1 MAQYT
6 TYTVSFHSSPLY
18 ILYAQASAYAEAYAS
33 KAGFLISI
41 FSNCVVIACG
51 VKISIHGDEE
61 EARGFTGEW
70 LNNGGGRQSE
80 DDSDSDMDTKTESSS
95 RRVLTT
101 VF

>member
-1 MAQYT
+1 MHKPVLMLKLIPVR
-6 TYTVSFHSSPLY
+6 TVSLSLSLVTVCAA
-18 ILYAQASAYAEAYAS
+18 IAS
-33 KAGFLISI
+33 
-41 FSNCVVIACG
+41 G

-61 EARGFTGEW
+61 EARSFTGEW

-95 RRVLTT
+95 RRVLTA